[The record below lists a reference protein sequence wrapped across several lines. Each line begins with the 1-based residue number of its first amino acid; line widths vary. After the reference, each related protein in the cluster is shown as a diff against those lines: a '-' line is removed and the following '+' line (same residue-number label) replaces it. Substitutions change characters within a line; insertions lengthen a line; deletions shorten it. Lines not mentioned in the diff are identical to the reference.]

1 MVAAAPNST
10 TTRSFPNLMEVQP
23 PSGNIIDVDSSSFEQ
38 VVLKGS
44 QGKTIVVDFWAPWC
58 EPCKTLT
65 PILEDVVTQLGANVV
80 LAKVNVDENQDLAM
94 ALRVQSIP
102 AVKIVKDGQLV
113 DEFTGAVPR
122 EQIEQMLRK
131 HVPDAPP
138 SEEEELADLCDTA
151 RLQLEAGDL
160 LNAEQLYAKAL
171 EENADNGAAL
181 VGMARLRLLQ
191 GGDETAV
198 REFVGRIEMGTTQWE
213 QGQALLTHLE
223 FLHLCQ
229 EAGGRQACAERL
241 LASPE
246 DNEAR
251 YLLGC
256 CAAVAGD
263 YDSALK
269 EWFSIMESHPNFR
282 DGAAKDA
289 MVSVFHLL
297 GRQHP
302 AVDDYPQRLYRTL
315 Y

>member
-1 MVAAAPNST
+1 
-10 TTRSFPNLMEVQP
+10 MEVQP
-23 PSGNIIDVDSSSFEQ
+23 PTANIIDVDASSFEQ
-38 VVLKGS
+38 VVLQGS

-58 EPCKTLT
+58 GPCKTLT
-65 PILEDVVTQLGANVV
+65 PILEEVVTQLGANVI
-80 LAKVNVDENQDLAM
+80 LAKVNVDENQELAT

-138 SEEEELADLCDTA
+138 SEAEEMADLCDTG
-151 RLQLEAGDL
+151 RQQLEAGNL
-160 LNAEQLYAKAL
+160 PAAEQLYSQAL
-171 EENADNGAAL
+171 QDDAENGAAL
-181 VGMARLRLLQ
+181 VGLARLRLLQ
-191 GGDETAV
+191 GGDEAAI
-198 REFVGRIEMGTTQWE
+198 RELVGRIEQGTSEWE

-223 FLHLCQ
+223 FLQLCQ
-229 EAGGRQACAERL
+229 EAGGRQACTERH
-241 LASPE
+241 LANPE
-246 DNEAR
+246 DSETR

-256 CAAVAGD
+256 CAAVEGD
-263 YDSALK
+263 YDIALK
-269 EWFSIMESHPNFR
+269 EWFSIIETDQNFR

-297 GRQHP
+297 GRQHA
-302 AVDDYPQRLYRTL
+302 AVGDYPQRLYRTL

>member
-1 MVAAAPNST
+1 
-10 TTRSFPNLMEVQP
+10 MEVQP
-23 PSGNIIDVDSSSFEQ
+23 PTGNIIDVDASSFEQ
-38 VVLKGS
+38 VVLQGS

-65 PILEDVVTQLGANVV
+65 PILEEIVTQLGANVV

-138 SEEEELADLCDTA
+138 SEAEEMADLCDTA
-151 RLQLEAGDL
+151 RQQLEGGDVL
-160 LNAEQLYAKAL
+160 GAEQLYSQAL
-171 EENADNGAAL
+171 QEDADNAAAL
-181 VGMARLRLLQ
+181 VGLARIRLLQ
-191 GGDETAV
+191 GGDEDAV
-198 REFVGRIEMGTTQWE
+198 RELVGRIERGTSEWE
-213 QGQALLTHLE
+213 QGQALLTHLD
-223 FLHLCQ
+223 FLHQCQ
-229 EAGGRQACAERL
+229 QAGGRQACTERL
-241 LASPE
+241 LAQPDDPE
-246 DNEAR
+246 TR

-256 CAAVAGD
+256 CAAVEGD
-263 YDSALK
+263 YVSALK
-269 EWFSIMESHPNFR
+269 EWFTVVESHRNFR

-302 AVDDYPQRLYRTL
+302 AVGDYPQQLYRIL